1 MYVSLLQF
9 EAEFRRFS
17 LSRSV
22 RLSFDE
28 FYNIIE
34 KLHNL
39 RKLPFLVTYTDR
51 EGDLLPINNNE
62 NFHKA
67 LATARPILRLCIQ
80 RKGNVVMIV
89 CIFCILQWIHVPF
102 RLYECVL
109 QAFRLFDLPLL
120 SLYLCSYAC
129 NFSCILIPT
138 VTYFACLCVYMLMD
152 FSVFTYVIRLTRACT
167 HMGK

>member
-1 MYVSLLQF
+1 MYVSSLQF

-22 RLSFDE
+22 RLSFEE
-28 FYNIIE
+28 FYNITE

-62 NFHKA
+62 NFQKA

-89 CIFCILQWIHVPF
+89 CSLCILQWIHV
-102 RLYECVL
+102 
-109 QAFRLFDLPLL
+109 LL
-120 SLYLCSYAC
+120 RVCTSSFYC
-129 NFSCILIPT
+129 
-138 VTYFACLCVYMLMD
+138 
-152 FSVFTYVIRLTRACT
+152 IRLLIFTVST
-167 HMGK
+167 FVNM